1 MCIFRLLLGML
12 LNENKFYIF
21 NKARTIRTLNLIR
34 KILGHRI
41 LIFNKANENR
51 SLVGINNSLT
61 KYMDSNSSQFQAA
74 LEIYNKYR
82 ERKISITQD
91 DLDRF
96 NHLSCPSF
104 QKFEFK
110 KYSEE
115 AIWIS
120 ALDALELF
128 ERDLAYLLGPSVAD
142 LLDKNGRD
150 EKARVL
156 RGIASECPSS
166 FFGKGSKVTLA
177 RYRELV
183 RATESG
189 WLPLLAMR
197 GIRPGTM
204 PQISSESLEELR
216 PVSAER
222 LAA

>member
-1 MCIFRLLLGML
+1 MYIFSLLLGML
-12 LNENKFYIF
+12 SNENKFYIF
-21 NKARTIRTLNLIR
+21 NKERTLRTLNLIR

-41 LIFNKANENR
+41 LIFNNANENR
-51 SLVGINNSLT
+51 SLVGINNSLI
-61 KYMDSNSSQFQAA
+61 KFKDSRSSQFQASFD
-74 LEIYNKYR
+74 IYEKYR
-82 ERKISITQD
+82 KRKVSITQD

-96 NHLSCPSF
+96 NHLSCSDF

-110 KYSEE
+110 KFSEE
-115 AIWIS
+115 TIWIS

-150 EKARVL
+150 EKAKVL

-189 WLPLLAMR
+189 WRTLLAMR
-197 GIRPGTM
+197 GIRSRTV
-204 PQISSESLEELR
+204 PQISSETLDLR
-216 PVSAER
+216 TANAER

>member
-1 MCIFRLLLGML
+1 ML
-12 LNENKFYIF
+12 SNENKLYIF
-21 NKARTIRTLNLIR
+21 NKERTLRTLNLIK

-41 LIFNKANENR
+41 FIFNKANENR
-51 SLVGINNSLT
+51 SLVGINNSLL
-61 KYMDSNSSQFQAA
+61 KFKDSQSSQFQAA
-74 LEIYNKYR
+74 FKIYEKYR
-82 ERKISITQD
+82 VRKISITQN

-96 NHLSCPSF
+96 IHLSCPSH

-115 AIWIS
+115 IIWIS
-120 ALDALELF
+120 ALDALDLF
-128 ERDLAYLLGPSVAD
+128 ERDLAYLLGPSVAE

-166 FFGKGSKVTLA
+166 FFGKGSKVTLD

-189 WLPLLAMR
+189 WGTLLAMK
-197 GIRPGTM
+197 GIRPRTV
-204 PQISSESLEELR
+204 PQISSEILVDLCTD
-216 PVSAER
+216 SAEC